1 MYSIHG
7 ASFENTLSILEDGY
21 IIPSKNPMMIDESIK
36 QIFTQIIYRDI
47 PNESIQ
53 KPHWWSCAFILN
65 KNILKDLP
73 FYATDIGGFSD
84 NFQDGMDNI
93 KGNSLAYGK
102 GNLQRMPILTKLK
115 THINK
120 YMESKE
126 DQDNVN
132 FIHSHEILFNKKISI
147 KKYCLGIII
156 YTPTPVISKKYNKE
170 YKKIEKL
177 ADKYGLFVKYEIPK
191 YKHTGYGLNNFIDLI
206 EE

>member
-7 ASFENTLSILEDGY
+7 TSLENTLTILEDGY
-21 IIPSKNPMMIDESIK
+21 IIPSKNPIMIDEPIK

-53 KPHWWSCAFILN
+53 KSYWWSCAFILN

-73 FYATDIGGFSD
+73 FYATHMGGFSD

-93 KGNSLAYGK
+93 KGNRLAYGK

-120 YMESKE
+120 YMESE
-126 DQDNVN
+126 EEQDNVN

-147 KKYCLGIII
+147 KKYCMGITIH
-156 YTPTPVISKKYNKE
+156 TPTPVIYKKNNKE

-177 ADKYGLFVKYEIPK
+177 ADKYGLFVKY
-191 YKHTGYGLNNFIDLI
+191 KHTGYGLNNFIDLI